1 MELVGLTF
9 EWLRYF
15 HNLCCKIHD
24 HLHKFFLFSKRNRDE
39 NSLSLF
45 QNVNLPN
52 IDSSRGCL
60 IDRDDFRARLFA
72 VYVRGFR

>member
-1 MELVGLTF
+1 MTICTNSFSLQKET
-9 EWLRYF
+9 EK
-15 HNLCCKIHD
+15 KI
-24 HLHKFFLFSKRNRDE
+24 L
-39 NSLSLF
+39 LSLF